1 MYISNN
7 FYRTNM
13 VSIAVQLVVT
23 TNCFHHFKAI
33 QRRIR
38 IKIPHF
44 LLIFC
49 IYAENIHSLKTFF
62 SENMIKK

>member
-1 MYISNN
+1 M
-7 FYRTNM
+7 NM
-13 VSIAVQLVVT
+13 VSVAMLLVVT
-23 TNCFHHFKAI
+23 MHCFRHFKAI

-62 SENMIKK
+62 LKT

>member
-1 MYISNN
+1 M
-7 FYRTNM
+7 NM
-13 VSIAVQLVVT
+13 VSIAVLLVVT
-23 TNCFHHFKAI
+23 TNCFRHFKAI